1 MQYSYVL
8 AFSCKTVAFILYN
21 RVWGRLLRCTK
32 DSSRMVFIEAGKWK
46 NFRFVALCLRILFE
60 SFAETY
66 CRSIVAEDLIGHL
79 SFPFVIIIM

>member
-1 MQYSYVL
+1 
-8 AFSCKTVAFILYN
+8 
-21 RVWGRLLRCTK
+21 
-32 DSSRMVFIEAGKWK
+32 MVFIEAGKWK